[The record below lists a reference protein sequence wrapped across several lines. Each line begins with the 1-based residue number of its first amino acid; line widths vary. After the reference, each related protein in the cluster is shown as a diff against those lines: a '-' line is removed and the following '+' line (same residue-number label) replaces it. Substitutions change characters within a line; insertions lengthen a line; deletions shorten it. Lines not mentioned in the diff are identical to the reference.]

1 MLSVVRKSL
10 LVAMLVAIAAVPA
23 ASAWSIRVSAFFARG
38 EASCGKAFAV
48 ARSAE
53 GPAVLRNAVV
63 QILAG
68 PTAAER
74 RRGFRAWSPRTSGE
88 MLGSVRLEAGI
99 AHVDLAYVPQASRC
113 ERRQLRTALDRTLGQ
128 FSAVEQ
134 TLYTL
139 DGSATDFDR
148 WLAFGVAFPP
158 PANTH
163 TFRVSLFFPQGDAGR
178 NCRSVQ
184 AVSRVVSG
192 PAFLHETL
200 ERLVSGPVVDERKQG
215 YGGWFSSRTRG
226 ALRGVILR
234 DGVAEID
241 FRDLRRLIPN
251 ASSSCGSALLLA
263 QLNRTVF
270 QFPNVRHVSYSING
284 SQRAFLR
291 WLQR

>member
-23 ASAWSIRVSAFFARG
+23 ASAGSIRVSAFFARG
-38 EASCGKAFAV
+38 DACAKAFAV
-48 ARSAE
+48 ARSAD
-53 GPAVLRNAVV
+53 GPAVLQDTVAQV
-63 QILAG
+63 LAG

-74 RRGFRAWSPRTSGE
+74 RRGFRAWSTRSSAR
-88 MLGSVRLEAGI
+88 MLASVRLEAGI
-99 AHVDLAYVPQASRC
+99 AHVDLAYVPRASRC
-113 ERRQLRTALDRTLGQ
+113 ERRQLRTELDRALGQ
-128 FSAVEQ
+128 FAAVEQ

-163 TFRVSLFFPQGDAGR
+163 TFRVSLYFPKGDAGR

-184 AVSRVVSG
+184 ALSRVVTG

-200 ERLVSGPVVDERKQG
+200 ERLVSGPAVDERKEG
-215 YGGWFSSRTRG
+215 YGGWFSKRTRG

-234 DGVAEID
+234 DGVAEVD

-251 ASSSCGSALLLA
+251 ASSSCGSALLLT

-270 QFPNVRHVSYSING
+270 QFPNVRRAVYSING